1 MVSQPIC
8 NGSGKHVM
16 LYQQLSLEESVI
28 QDNDGMTSMIADLP
42 DSIDSAD
49 TETQRQ
55 APKANSQSPE
65 VAAIVSA
72 ITTAYANGQLTRKD
86 MLEMLSG
93 QLEARWQTIREY
105 DQDWRERSRNRN
117 AAWMSTSEWVTS
129 SEWTTPFKESDST
142 EIDFLRA
149 VVGERN
155 YLRFRRDEQ
164 NLALSEWLVDPNGC
178 ASTCLIRGEETVL
191 KRHKLFRDLLD
202 KMIYGLVCIAR

>member
-1 MVSQPIC
+1 MVSQPIR

-16 LYQQLSLEESVI
+16 LYQQLPLEENAI
-28 QDNDGMTSMIADLP
+28 QDNDGMTGMAADLP
-42 DSIDSAD
+42 GSTDSAD

-55 APKANSQSPE
+55 APKANPQSPE
-65 VAAIVSA
+65 VATIVSA

-86 MLEMLSG
+86 ILEMLTG

-129 SEWTTPFKESDST
+129 SEWTTPFKESDNT
-142 EIDFLRA
+142 EIDCLRA

-155 YLRFRRDEQ
+155 YLSFRRDEQ
-164 NLALSEWLVDPNGC
+164 NLALSKWLVDPNGC
-178 ASTCLIRGEETVL
+178 ASTCLIRAEETVL